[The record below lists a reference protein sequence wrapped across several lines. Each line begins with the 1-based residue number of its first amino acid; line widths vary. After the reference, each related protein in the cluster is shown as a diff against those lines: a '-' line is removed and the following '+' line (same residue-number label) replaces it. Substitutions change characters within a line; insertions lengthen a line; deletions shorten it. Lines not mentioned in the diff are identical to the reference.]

1 MAEAN
6 PQTEP
11 GKPVAPTSNN
21 LRLRLTSAVVLIA
34 LALGTAW
41 LGGPVFLFAWTLAA
55 LAVWWE
61 WTGII
66 GVGPRALLASVGALA
81 ILGMAATL
89 AMNAPAIAFVCAVIG
104 SGVAAAAASAYPGR
118 LWALT
123 GVFYAAAVL
132 VPAVMLRNDAAFGLI
147 AILWLFAVVW
157 AEDTGA
163 YFVGHLIG
171 GPKLAVR
178 ISPNK
183 TWSGAVGGTLAGMI
197 AGSAVV
203 LAAGIAWRPIHL
215 LVAFVIVV
223 AAQFGDLLES
233 AVKRHFGVKDAGTL
247 IPGHGGMMDR
257 IDGFLLAAVFA
268 LLIGLMRGGAEAP
281 AQGLL
286 VW

>member
-1 MAEAN
+1 M
-6 PQTEP
+6 
-11 GKPVAPTSNN
+11 
-21 LRLRLTSAVVLIA
+21 SAVVLVA

-61 WTGII
+61 WTGV
-66 GVGPRALLASVGALA
+66 VGADPRALPAAVGAVA
-81 ILGMAATL
+81 ILGMAVAL
-89 AMNAPAIAFVCAVIG
+89 AMNAPAIALVCAVIG
-104 SGVAAAAASAYPGR
+104 SGIAAASTYPRRG
-118 LWALT
+118 WALA

-132 VPAVMLRNDAAFGLI
+132 VPAVMLRNDAAFGLV

-163 YFVGHLIG
+163 YFTGRAFG
-171 GPKLAVR
+171 GPKLAAR

-183 TWSGAVGGTLAGMI
+183 TWSGALGGTLAGMA

-203 LAAGIAWRPIHL
+203 LAAGIVWRPIHL

-223 AAQFGDLLES
+223 AAQIGDLLES
-233 AVKRHFGVKDAGTL
+233 ALKRHFGVKDAGTL

-268 LLIGLMRGGAEAP
+268 LLIGLVRGGAETP